1 MPVIARALTQLKH
14 ILKKGEDYAKEQNI
28 SPEKLLQARLIDDM
42 KDLTFQIQTCSNTAK
57 GICHRV
63 GGFEEVKMEDNET
76 TFEQLY
82 NRIDRTLEVL
92 KQAEA
97 KPEAFAGKEESEV
110 VMKAGEREFK
120 FTGLGYVQKFA
131 LGNFFFHETT
141 AYNILRKEGVPV
153 GKMDFLG
160 QIQ

>member
-1 MPVIARALTQLKH
+1 MCIR
-14 ILKKGEDYAKEQNI
+14 D
-28 SPEKLLQARLIDDM
+28 S
-42 KDLTFQIQTCSNTAK
+42 AK
-57 GICHRV
+57 GVCHRV

-82 NRIDRTLEVL
+82 ARIDKTLEVL

-97 KPEAFAGKEESEV
+97 KPEAFANKEESEV
-110 VMKAGEREFK
+110 VMKAGEKEFK
-120 FTGLGYVQKFA
+120 FTGLGYLQKFA

-153 GKMDFLG
+153 GKMDYLG
-160 QIQ
+160 QIN